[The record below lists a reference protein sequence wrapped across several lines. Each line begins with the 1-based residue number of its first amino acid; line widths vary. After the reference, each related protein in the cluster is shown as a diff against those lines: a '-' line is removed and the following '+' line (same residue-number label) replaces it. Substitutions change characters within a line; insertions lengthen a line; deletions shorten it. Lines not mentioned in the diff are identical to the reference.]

1 MTELEQIQAEEI
13 EKLRKENLALKGI
26 EEDKSKAF
34 SKVTTQY
41 LNDLKVVEINFSDE
55 IFENW
60 FNNNIKI
67 SDENEAFLKKLLN
80 KYGKILAKY
89 NEDTLKVKFIGL
101 ILEEVS
107 FTNFDLRVSDFY
119 NAPLNFKN
127 NKINFGGFCDF
138 CVAKGLGDPD
148 KPYFF
153 IQEYKPSAN
162 GTHPE
167 PQLVAEL
174 ISAVELNNWKEIK
187 GCYIIGAV
195 WNFVIVEKL
204 GKDKYQ
210 YFVSRDFMSTDI
222 NHLKDIFKIYY
233 LLKMRFLRWFGER
246 WKRKKSSNVCR
257 INPTLRYCW
266 R

>member
-1 MTELEQIQAEEI
+1 MSELEIEEI
-13 EKLRKENLALKGI
+13 LKRNKELEKLLGLKGI

-195 WNFVIVEKL
+195 WNFVVLEKL

-210 YFVSRDFMSTDI
+210 YFISRDFTSTNI
-222 NHLKDIFKIYY
+222 NDLKDIFRN
-233 LLKMRFLRWFGER
+233 LLFVKNEIFDMVRRE
-246 WKRKKSSNVCR
+246 KEEEKE
-257 INPTLRYCW
+257 
-266 R
+266 